1 MPRRLVAL
9 ALMMAWAALA
19 GSPATKPQRVQIRV
33 PFWTDGSGWKPEDLK
48 ARLDGSPAQ
57 IEGIHGP
64 SEGLML
70 LVVFDVVG
78 DLARVDPARESLIAA
93 VEEAPPSVY
102 VGLLRAQDGLR
113 VVLDPTG
120 DRQAIAA
127 AIRGIPVSGR
137 PGLLD
142 TIEQAA
148 ALADSVL
155 SKTPVRIAVLYI
167 TDSDIYSY
175 RDDYTNPVINSSDSR
190 DLSRRFPEGLVR
202 EKISKIESRI
212 SALDA
217 TLFIAHLAY
226 APDRL
231 NEAYQTGLLQ
241 LAQVTGG
248 SAVFCRS
255 PADVSDAIGQLFTRI
270 VNHWAV
276 DVKLPERPLKSVQ
289 VQLEGASGLS
299 YRTRFVLKER

>member
-1 MPRRLVAL
+1 MRIRLLTAALLLTSTAL
-9 ALMMAWAALA
+9 AA
-19 GSPATKPQRVQIRV
+19 SPAAKAQRVQIRV
-33 PFWTDGSGWKPEDLK
+33 PFWADSSEWKPADLT

-57 IEGIHGP
+57 IAGIHGP

-78 DLARVDPARESLIAA
+78 DVARVDPARESLIAA
-93 VEEAPPSVY
+93 MEKAPPSVY

-113 VVLDPTG
+113 VLMDPTG
-120 DRQAIAA
+120 DRQAMAD
-127 AIRGIPVSGR
+127 AIRAIPVSGR

-148 ALADSVL
+148 ELADSVL
-155 SKTPVRIAVLYI
+155 AKTTVRMAVLYI

-217 TLFIAHLAY
+217 PLFIAHLAY

-255 PADVSDAIGQLFTRI
+255 PADVNDAVGQMFMRI
-270 VNHWAV
+270 ANHWAV
-276 DVKLPERPLKSVQ
+276 DVRLPDRPLKSVQ

>member
-1 MPRRLVAL
+1 
-9 ALMMAWAALA
+9 
-19 GSPATKPQRVQIRV
+19 
-33 PFWTDGSGWKPEDLK
+33 
-48 ARLDGSPAQ
+48 
-57 IEGIHGP
+57 
-64 SEGLML
+64 ML

-93 VEEAPPSVY
+93 MEKASPSVY

-120 DRQAIAA
+120 DRQAVTE
-127 AIRGIPVSGR
+127 AIRAIPVSGR

-148 ALADSVL
+148 ELADSVL
-155 SKTPVRIAVLYI
+155 AKTTVRMAVLYI

-255 PADVSDAIGQLFTRI
+255 PADVSDAITQMFTRI
-270 VNHWAV
+270 ANHWAV

-289 VQLEGASGLS
+289 VQLEGATGLS
-299 YRTRFVLKER
+299 YRSRFVLKER